1 MKNIC
6 DRLRDLREDNDLTQ
20 LDVAKYIGTT
30 QQYYSKYET
39 GRHELPIRFLYK
51 LSELYNVSA
60 DYLLGRT
67 DCPGGINKYDPHIT
81 DDCTSDELLAK
92 LTSLS
97 MPARIAVIEYIKLW
111 LRAEKENKKA

>member
-1 MKNIC
+1 MKNIY

-51 LSELYNVSA
+51 LAELYKVSA

-67 DCPGGINKYDPHIT
+67 DCRDGINKYDSSIT
-81 DDCTSDELLAK
+81 DDCTADTMISDML
-92 LTSLS
+92 SLS
-97 MPARIAVIEYIKLW
+97 SGARRAVIEYIKLW
-111 LRAEKENKKA
+111 KRAEGSDK